1 MACCIIVTI
10 ANKSEPADQDC
21 YEYEQHHSIVYKAR
35 SAATGGSA
43 GEPPD
48 NPEKPLEICVS
59 VNPIARPKCASCG
72 WASDAKKTR
81 SIPDKHAVL
90 MKLAAGHVES

>member
-43 GEPPD
+43 GEPPEY
-48 NPEKPLEICVS
+48 PEKPLEICVS
-59 VNPIARPKCASCG
+59 VNPIAAPSVPRAVG
-72 WASDAKKTR
+72 RATRKKTR
-81 SIPDKHAVL
+81 SIPDKQAVL